1 MCPNSICTVAL
12 HTPFGKYNSTVNGCR
27 AERVKRKMKKKF
39 CKSLLSTFQEFSDR
53 HSTSTTTIILM
64 N

>member
-27 AERVKRKMKKKF
+27 AERVKRKMKKSFVKASSALF
-39 CKSLLSTFQEFSDR
+39 KNSHTDTRRRPQPSF
-53 HSTSTTTIILM
+53 
-64 N
+64 